1 MARISIYNLDNNVT
15 ALDKVIGT
23 DFTGSVTKNF
33 SLTDIANLFSTGL
46 IAIAGQVGY
55 KFVDVLGEKS
65 FSGPSD
71 NQAISTV
78 TTIKASSVDG
88 AGHNIQNF
96 IQEYNLKRIILF
108 KNKDKDI
115 YGIFDVTSIIEDIN
129 NPGYYDISLTFVS
142 GNGNLELD
150 EYYSLSLLAG
160 EKDKHY
166 THNQNN
172 AASTWNVTH
181 NLNKH
186 PSVSVVLSTGQQGIA
201 DVQYIDKNELT
212 ITLLA
217 AQSGK
222 AYLN

>member
-33 SLTDIANLFSTGL
+33 SLIDIANLFSTGL